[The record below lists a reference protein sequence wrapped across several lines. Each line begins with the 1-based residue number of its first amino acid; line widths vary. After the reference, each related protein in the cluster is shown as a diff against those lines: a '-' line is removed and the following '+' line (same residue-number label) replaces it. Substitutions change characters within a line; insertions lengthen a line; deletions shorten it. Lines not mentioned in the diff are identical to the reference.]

1 MPIETPAVSA
11 TAGATSLYTGATPST
26 AKGELDNQAFMNL
39 LVTQLRYQDPSSPMD
54 TTQMMAQTTQ
64 LTTVEK
70 LTTLSDTM
78 VDAFALQMR
87 SSAAQFVGLDV
98 SYTNAEGASV
108 VGRATS
114 ATFAGGVPVL
124 TVDGVKVSLEN
135 VTGVVGPGSTQ
146 NPAGSTD
153 KSDETPDQAPAPAV
167 PADPT
172 A

>member
-11 TAGATSLYTGATPST
+11 TAGATSLYTGATPSK

-39 LVTQLRYQDPSSPMD
+39 LVTQLKYQDPSSPMD

-114 ATFAGGVPVL
+114 ATFAGGVPKL
-124 TVDGVKVSLEN
+124 TVDGVEVSLEA
-135 VTGVVGPGSTQ
+135 VTGVVAATAQKPS
-146 NPAGSTD
+146 GSTD
-153 KSDETPDQAPAPAV
+153 KSGETPDQAPAPAV
-167 PADPT
+167 PTDPT

>member
-1 MPIETPAVSA
+1 MPIETPAVSP
-11 TAGATSLYTGATPST
+11 TAGATSLYTGATPSK

-39 LVTQLRYQDPSSPMD
+39 LVTQLKYQDPSSPMD

-98 SYTNAEGASV
+98 SYLNAEGVSV

-114 ATFAGGVPVL
+114 ATFAGGVPKL
-124 TVDGVKVSLEN
+124 TVDGVEVSLEA
-135 VTGVVGPGSTQ
+135 VTGVVAAGTPQKPS
-146 NPAGSTD
+146 GSTD
-153 KSDETPDQAPAPAV
+153 KSGETADEAPAPAV